1 MSTRAAGRHG
11 QSTTYGKTHRT
22 TDGRQVFIGVQE
34 MHDAHG
40 KERGEVLTVGKVE
53 MNPSKVHDPSS
64 WQLAGV
70 EAVAPAIAFAAEV
83 AHEALDAEAPPD
95 EWKVSRI
102 DVARDFDGVANPS
115 RLLRGLAPIHRPWA
129 KRNLVHADPT
139 KYGAQTLMVGSGAGV
154 VRAYDKCAETGGK
167 APEGTL
173 RWEAEARKGWSA
185 QYGGIATV
193 ADINPTSALALAW
206 NRWNWSAMGV
216 TVSATSRV
224 VEKVARAEGLSE
236 REKAQFIGWLFM
248 AAADFHWE
256 VGSKTTLAK
265 YRRLQRELGVALSPD
280 DLDGEG
286 EGLVSHLDFAT
297 GREIV
302 TVAA

>member
-1 MSTRAAGRHG
+1 
-11 QSTTYGKTHRT
+11 
-22 TDGRQVFIGVQE
+22 
-34 MHDAHG
+34 
-40 KERGEVLTVGKVE
+40 
-53 MNPSKVHDPSS
+53 
-64 WQLAGV
+64 
-70 EAVAPAIAFAAEV
+70 
-83 AHEALDAEAPPD
+83 
-95 EWKVSRI
+95 
-102 DVARDFDGVANPS
+102 
-115 RLLRGLAPIHRPWA
+115 
-129 KRNLVHADPT
+129 
-139 KYGAQTLMVGSGAGV
+139 
-154 VRAYDKCAETGGK
+154 
-167 APEGTL
+167 
-173 RWEAEARKGWSA
+173 
-185 QYGGIATV
+185 
-193 ADINPTSALALAW
+193 
-206 NRWNWSAMGV
+206 MGV